1 MLFYQK
7 TCNVISPPF
16 TSALFFFFLL
26 FTAPLRAENFEANF
40 KNTDIGE
47 FINTVSRNLNKTI
60 ILDPTVKGNVSV
72 RSDEKLSADQYY
84 QFFLSVLEVY
94 GFAVIPMDN
103 NLLKVIPAKNAK
115 SSPLP
120 LVSASGARAGDALV
134 SRVVPL
140 RHVTAKDLAPLLRQ
154 LNDMGAGSVVHYDPT
169 NVILMTGRAAVI
181 DHLAAIIE
189 SVDRAPDDAVE
200 RVVLENASA
209 PQVAE
214 LLNNLAEDRPGAPAS
229 AKAVADSRTNT
240 LLISGQ
246 SASRDTLSRAARALD
261 SKNSQRSSAKVI
273 YLKHAKAENLLEVLT
288 GIDTQV
294 GDQPAASRAQAAVT
308 MQKEVVVKADKHTNA
323 LVINAPPDVL
333 NEMESIIH
341 QLDIDRA
348 QVLVEAII
356 VELQDAE
363 AQALGIQWF
372 NTESGGTF
380 FPGAGSSVI
389 GLTTGTLGQALAK
402 TNGLAAGFY
411 RGNWAGLFTALQTHS
426 RNNIL
431 ATPSIV
437 TLDNVEAEFNVGQD
451 VPVLTGSQSASG
463 NSILQSVSRRTVG
476 IKLKVKPQINTGD
489 AVLMDIEQEVSS
501 VQEESNNNS
510 LGPTFN
516 TRTVRNSVRVGSG
529 ETVVVGGLLDNSR
542 SSGRNS
548 VPLLGKIPLIGALF
562 RASTDKDSKR
572 NLMLFIRPTVI
583 RSERDF
589 RATTRLQ
596 HSKLSADVGHS
607 VPQLS
612 AQDEPASM
620 RTAVEGMADVLF
632 SRQRNHDAVQETTRL
647 IDNFYQDRGR

>member
-7 TCNVISPPF
+7 ICNYIAYPLAG
-16 TSALFFFFLL
+16 ALCIFFLL
-26 FTAPLRAENFEANF
+26 FSASLRAEDFEANF

-72 RSDEKLSADQYY
+72 RSDKHLSADQYY

-94 GFAVIPMDN
+94 GYAVIPMDN

-120 LVSASGARAGDALV
+120 LVSASGARAGDELV

-154 LNDMGAGSVVHYDPT
+154 LNDVAAGSVVHYDPT

-189 SVDRAPDDAVE
+189 SVDLAPDDAVE
-200 RVVLENASA
+200 RLVLENASA
-209 PQVAE
+209 SQVAE
-214 LLNNLAEDRPGAPAS
+214 LLNNLADDRPGARAP

-246 SASRDTLSRAARALD
+246 RASRDALSRAAQALD
-261 SKNSQRSSAKVI
+261 GKNGQRSSAKVI
-273 YLKHAKAENLLEVLT
+273 YLQHAKAENLLEVLT
-288 GIDTQV
+288 GINTQP
-294 GDQPAASRAQAAVT
+294 GNQTAAPLTQTAIT
-308 MQKEVVVKADKHTNA
+308 MLKEVVVKADKHTNA
-323 LVINAPPDVL
+323 LVITAPPDVL
-333 NEMESIIH
+333 REMENIIH

-356 VELQDAE
+356 VEIQDTE
-363 AQALGIQWF
+363 AQALGVQWF
-372 NTESGGTF
+372 NTQSGGTF
-380 FPGAGSSVI
+380 FPGTGSSVI

-402 TNGLAAGFY
+402 THGLAAGFY

-489 AVLMDIEQEVSS
+489 AVLMEIEQEVSS
-501 VQEESNNNS
+501 VLEESNNNT

-529 ETVVVGGLLDNSR
+529 ETVVVGGLLDNSG

-562 RASTDKDSKR
+562 RASTEKDSKR
-572 NLMLFIRPTVI
+572 NLMLFIRPTII
-583 RSERDF
+583 RSARDF
-589 RATTRLQ
+589 SATTRLQ
-596 HSKLSADVGHS
+596 HSKLSADVAQT
-607 VPQLS
+607 VPLRR
-612 AQDEPASM
+612 AQDGEM
-620 RTAVEGMADVLF
+620 RTMVEGMSDVLF
-632 SRQRNHDAVQETTRL
+632 SRQSTHRAVQETTRL
-647 IDNFYQDRGR
+647 IDDFYQDRAR